1 MNYLKEINAFERYV
15 EANFLPPAAQLM
27 WYKLIA
33 LFNRCGWP
41 DWVTLDNI
49 RLMTLC
55 GMRQEKTCIKTRD
68 FLILHGM
75 IRYRRGRKGFPSRY
89 GLVPSEGWGMPR
101 EKGEETGRERSEG
114 GSEGRK
120 VGRERSEGGSEGRKT
135 ERERSEGG
143 SEGRKTERERSE
155 GRSEGRKTERERSE
169 GGSEGRKVGRERSEG
184 GSEGR
189 KAERGRSEGGP
200 EGRKAERGRSEGGPE
215 GRKAERGRSEGA
227 SEGRKTG
234 ECADRDG
241 QGSIRSR
248 DGRQTLQNGPES
260 SDAGRGYIESPGRE
274 SPVVRRKEG
283 RAGPAG

>member
-89 GLVPSEGWGMPR
+89 GLVPSEGWGVPR
-101 EKGEETGRERSEG
+101 EKGEEA
-114 GSEGRK
+114 
-120 VGRERSEGGSEGRKT
+120 GRERSEGGSEGRKT
-135 ERERSEGG
+135 ER
-143 SEGRKTERERSE
+143 
-155 GRSEGRKTERERSE
+155 
-169 GGSEGRKVGRERSEG
+169 
-184 GSEGR
+184 
-189 KAERGRSEGGP
+189 GRSEGGP
-200 EGRKAERGRSEGGPE
+200 EGRK
-215 GRKAERGRSEGA
+215 
-227 SEGRKTG
+227 TG
-234 ECADRDG
+234 ECPGGGGRGLHPKQRWPSNASKRPWKLGRRPGLHRGPWKRIAGCAAPRGPADGMWRGPVDG
-241 QGSIRSR
+241 MRRGVP
-248 DGRQTLQNGPES
+248 GPGEWR
-260 SDAGRGYIESPGRE
+260 DAG
-274 SPVVRRKEG
+274 
-283 RAGPAG
+283 